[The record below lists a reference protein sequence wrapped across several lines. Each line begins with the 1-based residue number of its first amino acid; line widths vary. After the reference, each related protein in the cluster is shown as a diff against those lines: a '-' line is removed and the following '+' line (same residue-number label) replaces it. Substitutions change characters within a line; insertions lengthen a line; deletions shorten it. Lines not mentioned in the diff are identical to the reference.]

1 MTLPQETRF
10 QAALLVEAG
19 VIVAEAARMLSVSS
33 TYVKA
38 ACDEF
43 GVDTTQANLGR
54 QTKYDLEITKLCK
67 KLKRQGKYAREI
79 VEIVNST
86 TEWTINEKNVA
97 YLTKDVK
104 RPSRNPKKISG
115 EAKQMCLTLK
125 ESGFFAHHIADQV
138 NQQLG
143 HNFTIK
149 QVVEAT
155 KSVSR
160 PMWKDGNT
168 GLPHPASPRDMAVFN
183 YYCQDFKTLRETAV
197 HFNITHERVRQI
209 LAKLKKRHGLER
221 KPKPVPKNECGY
233 CGNEFTQEPGRKRKY
248 CSHECG
254 IKAGSLNRR
263 RPGCVSDREATTT
276 LTCAHCGCSFERTNY
291 EMNIRRANY
300 KQAGRVDSGKYYC
313 NRECYENRAKPYV
326 PKPEVQEVFH
336 FQQDTGVFPVP
347 AA

>member
-43 GVDTTQANLGR
+43 DVDTKQANLGR
-54 QTKYDLEITKLCK
+54 QTKYDPELIKLCK

-86 TEWTINEKNVA
+86 TEWTINKKTVA

-104 RPSRNPKKISG
+104 RPSRSPKKISG
-115 EAKQMCLTLK
+115 EAKQMCLELK
-125 ESGFFAHHIADQV
+125 EAGFYSHLIADQV
-138 NQQLG
+138 SHKLG
-143 HNFTIK
+143 CDITAR

-160 PMWKDGNT
+160 PMWKDGDT
-168 GLPHPASPRDMAVFN
+168 GLPLPASQRDMAIFT
-183 YYCQDFKTLRETAV
+183 YYCQDFKTLRETAI
-197 HFNITHERVRQI
+197 HFNITRERVRQI
-209 LAKLKKRHGLER
+209 LAKLKDRHGIVR
-221 KPKPVPKNECGY
+221 QPKPVPK
-233 CGNEFTQEPGRKRKY
+233 R
-248 CSHECG
+248 
-254 IKAGSLNRR
+254 
-263 RPGCVSDREATTT
+263 
-276 LTCAHCGCSFERTNY
+276 
-291 EMNIRRANY
+291 
-300 KQAGRVDSGKYYC
+300 
-313 NRECYENRAKPYV
+313 
-326 PKPEVQEVFH
+326 EVQEVFH